1 MRRIAALVLAGWLL
15 GACASRDAQL
25 VEELEGHDLVVTRT
39 ERGLVIFIPDVLF
52 AFDSAELTDDARR
65 RVAAAGGTIERLS
78 GGRDI
83 SVEGHADSLGSAE
96 YNVRLSLRRAETV
109 RGELEVGGLDP
120 GRLRVVGHGE
130 SLPVASNDSEE
141 GRRQNRRVE
150 IVIED

>member
-1 MRRIAALVLAGWLL
+1 MRIGALLLAGSLL
-15 GACASRDAQL
+15 GACASKDAQL

-65 RVAAAGGTIERLS
+65 RVAAAGGTIDRLS
-78 GGRDI
+78 GGRAI
-83 SVEGHADSLGSAE
+83 SVEGHADSRGTAE

-109 RGELEVGGLDP
+109 RGELQGGGLAP
-120 GRLRVVGHGE
+120 GRMRVVGHGE
-130 SLPVASNDSEE
+130 SLPIASNDSED

>member
-1 MRRIAALVLAGWLL
+1 MRRIASLLLASLL
-15 GACASRDAQL
+15 GACASNDAQL

-52 AFDSAELTDDARR
+52 EFDSADLTDDARR
-65 RVAAAGGTIERLS
+65 RVGAAGGTIDRLS
-78 GGRDI
+78 GGRAI
-83 SVEGHADSLGSAE
+83 SVEGHADARGTAE

-109 RGELEVGGLDP
+109 RDELERGGLDAA
-120 GRLRVVGHGE
+120 RMRVIGHGE
-130 SLPVASNDSEE
+130 SAPVASNDSED